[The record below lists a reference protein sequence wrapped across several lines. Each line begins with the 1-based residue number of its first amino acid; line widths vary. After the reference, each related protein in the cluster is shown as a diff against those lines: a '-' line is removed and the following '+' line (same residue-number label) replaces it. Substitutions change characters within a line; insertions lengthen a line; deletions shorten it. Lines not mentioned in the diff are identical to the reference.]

1 MTIVIEPIVYTKNLM
16 EDDEDD
22 FFAYQTAKSLNNKRT
37 QLKQFLQ
44 APVTSKEISSS
55 SNSDSDSENDLIS
68 IKKPKSTSVNIPV
81 QPIIIETET
90 IKNKDLIKNEI
101 DAIVTS
107 CFTSSN
113 KEVKRKIKLG
123 KRTAADDQECEDE
136 DEYLTHIMH
145 QNRNRHIS
153 RAKMN
158 LLNKSQLEENDE
170 KVTRETAAY
179 NRLDAVLRVTKP
191 LCEKQIDSIDD
202 EEEEQENEPIKT
214 NISSGIDANDP
225 VKTLSFDRITL
236 NIDHSDGRQLTL
248 LLPSSIT
255 LKDLHDQVAERLSL
269 PSIYLVY
276 NNQTLKLDDNNQLMT
291 LKQLDFS
298 SNNIQ
303 LLESYPLVRKLKIF
317 IQTSSKSSGRR
328 RSSFIPKREYT
339 MMDTDHFEIIFN
351 AYKRDVKS
359 DNIRFEFDGDT
370 LHPHATPIDYDMVDG
385 EILDAF
391 IVPTSINSNK
401 QNNQSKIKKTK
412 EIIFD
417 NDSDN

>member
-1 MTIVIEPIVYTKNLM
+1 M

-37 QLKQFLQ
+37 QLKQYLQ
-44 APVTSKEISSS
+44 APVTSKQLSSS

-68 IKKPKSTSVNIPV
+68 IKKPKSTSANISTQPV
-81 QPIIIETET
+81 IIQTET

-107 CFTSSN
+107 CFTSTN

-123 KRTAADDQECEDE
+123 KRTSADDQEYEDE
-136 DEYLTHIMH
+136 DQYLTHVTH
-145 QNRNRHIS
+145 RNRNRYLS
-153 RAKMN
+153 KEKMN
-158 LLNKSQLEENDE
+158 LLNRSQLEEDDE

-191 LCEKQIDSIDD
+191 LCEKQIESIDDD
-202 EEEEQENEPIKT
+202 EEEDENEPIKT
-214 NISSGIDANDP
+214 IISNGIDVIDSD
-225 VKTLSFDRITL
+225 KTLSFDTITL
-236 NIDHSDGRQLTL
+236 KIDHSDGRQLTL
-248 LLPSSIT
+248 SLPLSIT
-255 LKDLHDQVAERLSL
+255 LKNLHDQVAERLSL

-276 NNQTLKLDDNNQLMT
+276 NNQTLKLDDNNQSMT
-291 LKQLDFS
+291 LKQLNFS
-298 SNNIQ
+298 SENIQ

-317 IQTSSKSSGRR
+317 IQTSSSSSGRR
-328 RSSFIPKREYT
+328 SSSVSKREYT
-339 MMDTDHFEIIFN
+339 MMDTDRFEIIFN
-351 AYKRDVKS
+351 AYKRDIKS
-359 DNIRFEFDGDT
+359 NNIRFEFDGDT

-391 IVPTSINSNK
+391 ILPISINSNK
-401 QNNQSKIKKTK
+401 QNNQLKTKKTK

-417 NDSDN
+417 DNDNDSDN